1 MPASDIMTIA
11 QSGEA
16 ILNRQ
21 AKTVITFDQAL
32 VQLTE
37 NMIATMTAAN
47 GVGIAAPQVFSDLA
61 VFIMHS
67 KPNERYPSAPE
78 TSATVVINPRI
89 IACSDE
95 MELEVEGCLSIA
107 GRRVEVLRHKTV
119 NVQYQTVNGDIVN
132 QQLSDFVARIFQHEF
147 DHLQGITLLERINM
161 ADQLHSSPA
170 KPAAIAKLIPKFKT
184 RKIAQGIDS

>member
-21 AKTVITFDQAL
+21 AQAVISFDPAL

-67 KPNERYPSAPE
+67 RSNDRYPNAPE

-89 IACSDE
+89 IAYSDE
-95 MELEVEGCLSIA
+95 MELGSEGCLSIA
-107 GRRVEVLRHKTV
+107 ERRVDVLRHKTI
-119 NVQYQTVNGDIVN
+119 NVQYQSLSGEVIK

-147 DHLQGITLLERINM
+147 DHLQGITLLERITM
-161 ADQLHSSPA
+161 ADQTASQAGNQEISTEQNQQNQH
-170 KPAAIAKLIPKFKT
+170 T
-184 RKIAQGIDS
+184 QGAVE